1 MCYSCSPTCRMCG
14 AKDGATDAKGLLCKN
29 EGQDGPQWLP
39 AGGGGRKGDEENQQ
53 HQ

>member
-1 MCYSCSPTCRMCG
+1 VLAYLPHVWSQ
-14 AKDGATDAKGLLCKN
+14 DGATDAKGLLCKN